1 MNGPICFEDAKTN
14 RLCKIC
20 EAKLKAGIISEND
33 VKIWKEIVKL
43 TEKTFLD
50 LDFLQSFELNGT
62 LLIVCKGGGNIG
74 ALIGKAG
81 KNIKDFEKK
90 LGKKVRIIEKTSDAK
105 ETAQSVFGFIK
116 IVAVNRVFKPDSE
129 ELKIMLA
136 KQDEK
141 KIRQKEEL
149 EKILSKILG
158 AKTTIEFQ

>member
-14 RLCKIC
+14 RLCRIC
-20 EAKLKAGIISEND
+20 EAKLKAGMITEND
-33 VKIWKEIVKL
+33 VNAWKEIVRL

-50 LDFLQSFELNGT
+50 MDFLKSFELNGT
-62 LLIVCKGGGNIG
+62 LFIVCRGNIG

-81 KNIKDFEKK
+81 RNIKELEKK
-90 LGKKVRIIEKTSDAK
+90 LGKKVRIIEKTPDSK
-105 ETAQSVFGFIK
+105 ETAQSVLGFMTI
-116 IVAVNRVFKPDSE
+116 IAVNRVFRPDSE

-136 KQDEK
+136 KQDER

-149 EKILSKILG
+149 EKILSKILE